1 MNSFSRFSCKESR
14 QKPEAGHVLTRLGSF
29 RAILFAD
36 LKSEDRV

>member
-1 MNSFSRFSCKESR
+1 MVSPFCFSCEQLR
-14 QKPEAGHVLTRLGSF
+14 HKPQAGDVLTRVASF